1 MMIELNFLRALRF
14 CLKFEVLKFG
24 TVEWIQFVWEND
36 CIVLG
41 LDWMKDISFE
51 IDEITNICDI
61 LAYY

>member
-1 MMIELNFLRALRF
+1 MIIELNFKGSLRL
-14 CLKFEVLKFG
+14 CLYYKSLTEG
-24 TVEWIQFVWEND
+24 IQFVFRWKN

>member
-1 MMIELNFLRALRF
+1 MKQL
-14 CLKFEVLKFG
+14 
-24 TVEWIQFVWEND
+24 